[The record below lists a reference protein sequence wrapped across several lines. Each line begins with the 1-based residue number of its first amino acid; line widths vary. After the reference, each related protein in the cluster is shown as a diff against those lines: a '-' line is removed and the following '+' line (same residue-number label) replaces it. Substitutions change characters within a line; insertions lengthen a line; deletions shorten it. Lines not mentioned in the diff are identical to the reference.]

1 MIEGFE
7 KEYIKE
13 SNIANLL
20 DNARFLRDIF
30 DGIRDQIMVVDND
43 YRIEDVNE
51 ALMKRLDRKK
61 HTIVGKRCYQ
71 ILHDLE
77 SPCDLPNHPC
87 PVQEALKTG
96 EPHEVLHTHYAGR
109 DTSYYRVIAYP
120 VLDDKGNVTRVIEM
134 ARNVTKWK
142 KGGDQIYNVQKLVF
156 LGKLASG
163 VAHELNNP
171 VAVILG
177 FADLLLEKLQP
188 DNPSYE
194 LLKTIERQG
203 LNCKR
208 IVENLLSFAKQPET
222 TQYSSD
228 VNENIEKVLS
238 VIESML
244 YMRKITLEKNLAED
258 LPNARGDAGH
268 LQQVFMN
275 LIANAVAAMG
285 EGGTLTISTRHSD
298 NYSRIEVIF
307 RDTGH
312 GIKKEHRD
320 KVFDPFFTTREVG
333 EGTGLGLSACY
344 GMVSNY
350 GGHISFESVTEDE
363 NGDKRGTTFI
373 VSLPAVHS

>member
-1 MIEGFE
+1 MLEGYE

-13 SNIANLL
+13 SNIANLI
-20 DNARFLRDIF
+20 DNARFLRDVF
-30 DGIRDQIMVVDND
+30 DGIRDQIMVVGSD
-43 YRIEDVNE
+43 YRIEDVNAE
-51 ALMKRLDRKK
+51 LIERLDIKK
-61 HTIVGKRCYQ
+61 HEIIGKRCYEV
-71 ILHDLE
+71 LHDLDG
-77 SPCDLPNHPC
+77 PCDLPNHPC
-87 PVQEALKTG
+87 PVQDALKTG
-96 EPHEVLHTHYAGR
+96 TPHEVLHTHSLGR
-109 DTSYYRVIAYP
+109 DSTYYRVMAYP
-120 VLDDKGNVTRVIEM
+120 VLDDKGKVTRVIEM
-134 ARNVTKWK
+134 ARDVTKWK

-222 TQYSSD
+222 TQYASD

-258 LPNARGDAGH
+258 LPSARGDAGH

-298 NYSRIEVIF
+298 NYSRIEVVF

-363 NGDKRGTTFI
+363 DGERRGTTFI